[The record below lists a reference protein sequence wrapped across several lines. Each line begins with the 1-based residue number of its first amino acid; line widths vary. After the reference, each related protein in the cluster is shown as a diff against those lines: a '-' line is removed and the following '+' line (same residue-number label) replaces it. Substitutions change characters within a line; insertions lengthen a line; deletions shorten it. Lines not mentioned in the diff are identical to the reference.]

1 MSKLSEISLKP
12 WIIFDL
18 FVLCFLLP
26 VNFFYLLIW
35 GVRFKFPFYSFGIP
49 LIRRARGS
57 SIVLGKG
64 VEIRNGTWANVIG
77 IDHRTC
83 LSTRSRG
90 AEIIIGN
97 NVGISGGSIVAA
109 KSIHIGDN
117 VLIGANCLIIDNDF
131 HSINPEGRRYGNT
144 NIGIEPVII
153 EDNVFIGTK
162 SIILKGSVIG
172 KNSIIGA
179 GSIVSG
185 KIPPNS
191 IAFGNPIRIKSK
203 IRI

>member
-1 MSKLSEISLKP
+1 MKNKLNEIFLKP
-12 WIIFDL
+12 WILFDL
-18 FVLCFLLP
+18 LILLILLP
-26 VNFFYLLIW
+26 VNYFYLLIW
-35 GVRFKFPFYSFGIP
+35 GVRFKFPFYSFGVP

-57 SIVLGKG
+57 SITLGQG

-83 LSTRSRG
+83 LSTRSKG

-117 VLIGANCLIIDNDF
+117 VLIGANCLIVDNDF
-131 HSINPEGRRYGNT
+131 HPIDPEGRRYNNT
-144 NIGIEPVII
+144 NVGIKPVII
-153 EDNVFIGTK
+153 EDNVFIGAK

-179 GSIVSG
+179 GSVVVG
-185 KIPPNS
+185 EIPPNS
-191 IAFGNPIRIKSK
+191 IAFGNPASVKSK
-203 IRI
+203 IH